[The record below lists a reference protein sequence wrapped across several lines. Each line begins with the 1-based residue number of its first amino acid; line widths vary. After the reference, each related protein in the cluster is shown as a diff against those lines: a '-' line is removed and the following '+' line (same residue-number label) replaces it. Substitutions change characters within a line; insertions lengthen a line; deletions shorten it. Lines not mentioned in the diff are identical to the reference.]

1 MLDKIISFIDALIV
15 HALFLTI
22 ILFSMDLPKLSL
34 FTTTVDMD
42 TKAQNVVNENA
53 VLAEL
58 ERLRKEEYL
67 KNATQQAQ
75 QYELERKNIEYEQFI
90 IQESAYL
97 DTLKKQ
103 QKEEKQQ
110 FNELRQHRQLE
121 KKALKKLIREKKN
134 VEKSLKK

>member
-1 MLDKIISFIDALIV
+1 
-15 HALFLTI
+15 
-22 ILFSMDLPKLSL
+22 MDLPKFSL

-134 VEKSLKK
+134 VEKSLK